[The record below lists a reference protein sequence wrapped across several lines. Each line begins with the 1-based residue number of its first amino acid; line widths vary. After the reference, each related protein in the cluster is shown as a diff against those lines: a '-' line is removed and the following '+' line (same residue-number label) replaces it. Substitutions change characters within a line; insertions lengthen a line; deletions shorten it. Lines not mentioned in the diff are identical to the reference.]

1 MNVSGRIV
9 CHMEDQAYHA
19 AQSACMHLEV
29 CLGEKCVIV
38 CMHGGYLANQTCRVK
53 LSHQNVTLTD
63 NVNFD
68 VCSLNA

>member
-1 MNVSGRIV
+1 MPHNL
-9 CHMEDQAYHA
+9 HA
-19 AQSACMHLEV
+19 CTLKYAW
-29 CLGEKCVIV
+29 EKSVIV